1 MCWFE
6 FTLHLH
12 RFQAV
17 DSGGANGSGA
27 GMSEAARSL
36 VSSHLSGA
44 AAKDKVEA
52 VAVELLSGGSVADAN
67 AMAATVLVEKVFLS

>member
-1 MCWFE
+1 MCGLE
-6 FTLHLH
+6 FTLH
-12 RFQAV
+12 FQAV

-36 VSSHLSGA
+36 VSAHLSGA

-67 AMAATVLVEKVFLS
+67 AMAATVLVEKVILS

>member
-1 MCWFE
+1 M
-6 FTLHLH
+6 
-12 RFQAV
+12 

-27 GMSEAARSL
+27 GMSEHAPSL

-67 AMAATVLVEKVFLS
+67 AMAATVLVEKVILSY